1 MNLFRFPAVG
11 RIGAVMRWAVVAVF
25 AAMLAATATCV
36 VGSGVSA
43 AERPS
48 AERLLPDH
56 TVAMLSVPS
65 VPQLTERF
73 LNSAIGKMSQDPQLR
88 PVMAALYGSLS
99 DLVGEAKDRVGLSL
113 GEMLALPQGEVTVAL
128 VAPPDRP
135 PALIVVL
142 DVKEQAANARTLLEK
157 GAAAMEAAEA
167 EKTEEEVGETKITAF
182 QTRRGRQRTAAFFEK
197 DNCVVLG
204 SDVEVLKG
212 VLARWGG
219 EKAETLADNFNFNS
233 IMNRC
238 RADKSMP
245 PQVIWYA
252 DPIAL
257 LKAAGSG
264 NAGMAVALALLPSL
278 GLDGLL
284 GIGGTFAFDVGPY
297 DYLVRTHLL
306 LQSPREGVLKMI
318 DFKPVES
325 TPERWAP
332 RDIASYRTLSWDMQS
347 SFRTLSTV
355 YDSFTSSGA
364 LSRELSNRILGPTGI
379 DFEKEILP
387 HLEGRITVVSRIA
400 KPITMA
406 STQQLLAVKLRETQ
420 PIEDALAKLVEKFP
434 ERLAWKEYAGKKY
447 VRVDVPEP
455 PPRGRGRPRPAG
467 AGGADEPRPAESP
480 RPEPPPRPEPCVAVL
495 DGYLIVVDRE
505 ALFEQVVVTLAEGKS
520 LADEL
525 DYKLMVS
532 RLRRQSGDSSPAMIS
547 FGRPEEGMRTL
558 YELAQS
564 ENARSGLQR
573 RAARNRFWQSVD
585 TALNENPLPPF
596 AVLEKYLSP
605 QGGLMFDDES
615 GLHYVSFALRRAAEA
630 TGTAPVSPASAPAAA
645 PAAAPPQTTTPAA
658 PR

>member
-1 MNLFRFPAVG
+1 MSSRQS
-11 RIGAVMRWAVVAVF
+11 IGLCRKAAFSLAAVAVC
-25 AAMLAATATCV
+25 AATFLIA
-36 VGSGVSA
+36 SGAWA
-43 AERPS
+43 ADRPS

-56 TVAMLSVPS
+56 TVAMISVPS
-65 VPQLTERF
+65 MPQLSEHF

-113 GEMLALPQGEVTVAL
+113 GEMLALPQGEITLAL

-142 DVKEQAANARTLLEK
+142 DVKEQTANARTLLEK
-157 GAAAMEAAEA
+157 GAAAMETAEA
-167 EKTEEEVGETKITAF
+167 EKTEEEVGGTKITAF

-245 PQVIWYA
+245 PQVVWFA

-264 NAGMAVALALLPSL
+264 NPSMAVALAVLPAL
-278 GLDGLL
+278 GLDGVL
-284 GIGGTFAFDVGPY
+284 GIGGTLAFDVGPY
-297 DYLVRTHLL
+297 DYLLRTHLL

-325 TPERWAP
+325 TPERWVP
-332 RDIASYRTLSWDMQS
+332 RDIASYATLSWDMQS

-355 YDSFTSSGA
+355 YDGFTSAGA

-387 HLEGRITVVSRIA
+387 HLEGRITLVSRIA
-400 KPITMA
+400 KPVTMT
-406 STQQLLAVKLRETQ
+406 SQQQLLALKLRETQ

-434 ERLAWKEYAGKKY
+434 ERLAWQEYAGKKY
-447 VRVDVPEP
+447 VRVDVPAG
-455 PPRGRGRPRPAG
+455 PPRGRGRPRPEG
-467 AGGADEPRPAESP
+467 AGGEENPAEP
-480 RPEPPPRPEPCVAVL
+480 RPEPPPRPEPCIAVL
-495 DGYLIVVDRE
+495 DGYLIVVDRP
-505 ALFEQVVVTLAEGKS
+505 AMLEQVVVTLMEGKS

-532 RLRRQSGDSSPAMIS
+532 RLRRQAGDSSPAMIS
-547 FGRPEEGMRTL
+547 FGRPEEGMRAL

-564 ENARSGLQR
+564 ENARRGLQR

-585 TALNENPLPPF
+585 TALNANPLPPF

-605 QGGLMFDDES
+605 QGALMFDDES
-615 GLHYVSFALRRAAEA
+615 GLHYLSFALRRSADAPEA
-630 TGTAPVSPASAPAAA
+630 SPAPAQPAASPAAPPAAA
-645 PAAAPPQTTTPAA
+645 P
-658 PR
+658 

>member
-1 MNLFRFPAVG
+1 MNSFCSLAVARG
-11 RIGAVMRWAVVAVF
+11 NKVMLWAAVAAF
-25 AAMLAATATCV
+25 AAVCAD
-36 VGSGVSA
+36 GSGGWA

-65 VPQLTERF
+65 VPQLTEHF

-88 PVMAALYGSLS
+88 PLMAALYGSLS

-113 GEMLALPQGEVTVAL
+113 GEMLALPQGEVTLAL

-142 DVKEQAANARTLLEK
+142 DVKDQAANARTLLEK

-167 EKTEEEVGETKITAF
+167 EKTEEEVGKTKITAF

-245 PQVIWYA
+245 PQVVWYA
-252 DPIAL
+252 DPISL

-284 GIGGTFAFDVGPY
+284 GIGGTVAFDVGPY

-325 TPERWAP
+325 TPERWVP
-332 RDIASYRTLSWDMQS
+332 RDIASYATLSWDMQS

-355 YDSFTSSGA
+355 YDGFTSAGA

-387 HLEGRITVVSRIA
+387 HLDGRITLVSRIA
-400 KPITMA
+400 KPITTT
-406 STQQLLAVKLRETQ
+406 SQQQLLALKLRETQ

-434 ERLAWKEYAGKKY
+434 ERLAWQEYAGKKY
-447 VRVDVPEP
+447 IRVDVPE
-455 PPRGRGRPRPAG
+455 PPRGRGRPRPEAAAG
-467 AGGADEPRPAESP
+467 EEPRPAEP

-495 DGYLIVVDRE
+495 DGYLIVVDRPTM
-505 ALFEQVVVTLAEGKS
+505 FEQVVVTLAEGKS

-532 RLRRQSGDSSPAMIS
+532 RLRRQAGDSSPAMIS
-547 FGRPEEGMRTL
+547 FARPEEGMRAL

-573 RAARNRFWQSVD
+573 RARRNRFWQSVD
-585 TALNENPLPPF
+585 TALTENPLPPF
-596 AVLEKYLSP
+596 AILEKYLSP
-605 QGGLMFDDES
+605 QGALMFDDES
-615 GLHYVSFALRRAAEA
+615 GLHYLSFALKR
-630 TGTAPVSPASAPAAA
+630 SPEAA
-645 PAAAPPQTTTPAA
+645 PAAAPPAAPPAAAPSALPTSPTSPPAA
-658 PR
+658 PPAASP

>member
-1 MNLFRFPAVG
+1 MQRSDRLRMVAPARIRRFQRFSLVTL
-11 RIGAVMRWAVVAVF
+11 WAAAAVF
-25 AAMLAATATCV
+25 AAVCG
-36 VGSGVSA
+36 VGGGASA

-65 VPQLTERF
+65 VPQLTEHF
-73 LNSAIGKMSQDPQLR
+73 FNSSIGKMSQDPQMR
-88 PVMAALYGSLS
+88 PLMAALYGSLS

-113 GEMLALPQGEVTVAL
+113 GEMLALPQGEATVAL

-135 PALIVVL
+135 PALIVVI
-142 DVKEQAANARTLLEK
+142 DVKEQIANARTLLEK
-157 GAAAMEAAEA
+157 GAVAMEAAEA

-219 EKAETLADNFNFNS
+219 EKTETLADNFNFNS

-252 DPIAL
+252 DPISL

-278 GLDGLL
+278 VLDGVL
-284 GIGGTFAFDVGPY
+284 GIGGTLAFDVGPY

-306 LQSPREGVLKMI
+306 LQSPREGVLKMV

-325 TPERWAP
+325 NPERWVP
-332 RDIASYRTLSWDMQS
+332 RDIASYATLSWDMQS

-355 YDSFTSSGA
+355 YDSFTSPGA

-387 HLEGRITVVSRIA
+387 HLEGRITLVSRIA
-400 KPITMA
+400 KPITMT
-406 STQQLLAVKLRETQ
+406 SQQQLLAVKLRETQ
-420 PIEDALAKLVEKFP
+420 TVEEALSKLVEKFP
-434 ERLAWKEYAGKKY
+434 ERLAWQEYAGKKY

-455 PPRGRGRPRPAG
+455 PPRGRGRPRPEG
-467 AGGADEPRPAESP
+467 AGEEQRPPEP

-495 DGYLIVVDRE
+495 DGYLIVVDRP
-505 ALFEQVVVTLAEGKS
+505 AMFEQVVVTLAEGKS

-532 RLRRQSGDSSPAMIS
+532 RLRRQAGDSSPAMIS
-547 FGRPEEGMRTL
+547 FARPEEGMRAL

-564 ENARSGLQR
+564 ENTRRGLQR

-605 QGGLMFDDES
+605 QGALMFDDES
-615 GLHYVSFALRRAAEA
+615 GLHYVSFALRRAADA
-630 TGTAPVSPASAPAAA
+630 DATAPAAPPSAPAAVPSPA
-645 PAAAPPQTTTPAA
+645 PAQPPTPAA
-658 PR
+658 PQ